1 MKFISKFSKGLFTFI
16 TSGII
21 MILSLVSCSGD
32 IDHEF
37 AQHRAFFRYQYVAT
51 TPPLYAALNN
61 PGMWCTISFP
71 NGNYRFTL
79 LDGSTFEV
87 PPTALDSYTPPECIN
102 GFIVG
107 MPNLP
112 DFSGR
117 FDLRAYDRV
126 CPTCYEEAAIQ
137 RALTLT
143 HEGRAECSR
152 CHCVYDLNNGG
163 LLIEGGPGEK
173 LFRYRI
179 NYAPVQN
186 ILIIQN

>member
-1 MKFISKFSKGLFTFI
+1 MEFISKFSKGLFTFI
-16 TSGII
+16 TSGVI

-71 NGNYRFTL
+71 NGLYRFML
-79 LDGSTFEV
+79 LDGTGYDYR
-87 PPTALDSYTPPECIN
+87 PTALDSYTRTECIN

-117 FDLRAYDRV
+117 FDLRVYDKV

-137 RALTLT
+137 RDLTLT
-143 HEGRAECSR
+143 AEGKAVCSR
-152 CHCVYDLNNGG
+152 CHCVYDLNNDG

>member
-1 MKFISKFSKGLFTFI
+1 
-16 TSGII
+16 

-37 AQHRAFFRYQYVAT
+37 AQHRAFFRYQYVYTAQ
-51 TPPLYAALNN
+51 PLYAALNN
-61 PGMWCTISFP
+61 PGMWCSITFP
-71 NGNYRFTL
+71 NGYYRFTL

-87 PPTALDSYTPPECIN
+87 PPTALDSYTPPECIS

-117 FDLRAYDRV
+117 FDIRAYDKV
-126 CPTCYEEAAIQ
+126 CSTCYEEAAIQ
-137 RALTLT
+137 RNLTLT
-143 HEGRAECSR
+143 PEGKAVCGR

>member
-1 MKFISKFSKGLFTFI
+1 MKFISTFSKGLFTFI

-37 AQHRAFFRYQYVAT
+37 AQHRAFFRYQYVYTAQ
-51 TPPLYAALNN
+51 PLYAALNN
-61 PGMWCTISFP
+61 PGMWCSITFP

-79 LDGSTFEV
+79 LDGSTYEV
-87 PPTALDSYTPPECIN
+87 PPTALDSYTPPECIS

-107 MPNLP
+107 TPNLP

-117 FDLRAYDRV
+117 FDIRAYDKV

-152 CHCVYDLNNGG
+152 CHCVYDLNNDG